1 MLPSALTPP
10 TLELTLQTELEDALL
25 ASAPVQAVIES
36 PWSTWGEC
44 WLKALATDLPPAT
57 GYELTLLLTDN
68 AKIQTFNCQFRHQ
81 DQPTDV
87 LAFAAL
93 EVDVPRSPVAELA
106 ELIEAESSLITEP
119 LYLGDIVISL
129 ERAAQQA
136 NERGHDFALEVTWLF
151 THGLLHLLGW
161 DHPDETTL
169 TTMLSQ
175 QSYLLTLIG
184 LNPPSYV

>member
-1 MLPSALTPP
+1 MQPSLLAPP
-10 TLELTLQTELEDALL
+10 TLELILQTDLDETL
-25 ASAPVQAVIES
+25 AATRSVQTVIQL
-36 PWSTWGEC
+36 PWSTWGDH
-44 WLKALATDLPPAT
+44 WIAALADHLPPAPS
-57 GYELTLLLTDN
+57 YELTLLLTNN
-68 AKIQTFNCQFRHQ
+68 AKIQTLNDQFRHL

-93 EVDVPRSPVAELA
+93 EVDMPGLSAMASALEDP
-106 ELIEAESSLITEP
+106 IQISEP

-136 NERGHDFALEVTWLF
+136 QERGHDFPLEVIWLF
-151 THGLLHLLGW
+151 SHGLLHLLGW

-175 QSYLLTLIG
+175 QSHLLTLIG
-184 LNPPSYV
+184 LTPPPFI

>member
-1 MLPSALTPP
+1 MLPSLLTPP
-10 TLELTLQTELEDALL
+10 TLELTLQTDLEDALL
-25 ASAPVQAVIES
+25 TSAPVQAVIQS
-36 PWSTWGEC
+36 PWSTWGES
-44 WLKALATDLPPAT
+44 WLKALETDLPPDP

-68 AKIQTFNCQFRHQ
+68 AKIQTFNHQFRHQ

-93 EVDVPRSPVAELA
+93 EVDVPRSPGGEFF
-106 ELIEAESSLITEP
+106 EGEDPLIGEP

-136 NERGHDFALEVTWLF
+136 HERGHDFSLEVIWLF
-151 THGLLHLLGW
+151 SHGLLHLLGW

-184 LNPPSYV
+184 LNPPDHV

>member
-1 MLPSALTPP
+1 MQSSLLTQL
-10 TLELTLQTELEDALL
+10 TLELTLQTDLEDALL
-25 ASAPVQAVIES
+25 ASAPVQAVLQS
-36 PWSTWGEC
+36 PWSSWGEC
-44 WLKALATDLPPAT
+44 WLAALADNLPPAS

-93 EVDVPRSPVAELA
+93 EVDLPRSPAV
-106 ELIEAESSLITEP
+106 ESGENKSPRIVEP

-136 NERGHDFALEVTWLF
+136 NERGHDFSLEVIWLF
-151 THGLLHLLGW
+151 AHGLLHLLGW

-175 QSYLLTLIG
+175 QSYLLTLID
-184 LNPPSYV
+184 LKPPNLI

>member
-1 MLPSALTPP
+1 MPSSPLTQP
-10 TLELTLQTELEDALL
+10 TVELTLQTELEESLFTSL
-25 ASAPVQAVIES
+25 PVQPVVNA
-36 PWSTWGEC
+36 PWQTWAEC
-44 WLKALATDLPPAT
+44 WLTTLGDDLPPAT

-68 AKIQTFNCQFRHQ
+68 AKIQTFNHQFRQQ

-93 EVDVPRSPVAELA
+93 EVDVPRSPGAEFA
-106 ELIEAESSLITEP
+106 APQSPVICEP

-136 NERGHDFALEVTWLF
+136 NERGHDFSLEVIWLF

>member
-1 MLPSALTPP
+1 MQPSLLTPP
-10 TLELTLQTELEDALL
+10 TLELTLQTDLGDDLL
-25 ASAPVQAVIES
+25 ASASVQRVIQS

-44 WLKALATDLPPAT
+44 WLKALAASLPPAP
-57 GYELTLLLTDN
+57 GYELALLLTDN
-68 AKIQTFNCQFRHQ
+68 AKIQTFNAQFRHQ

-93 EVDVPRSPVAELA
+93 EVDLPRSPSAEW
-106 ELIEAESSLITEP
+106 SLNDEP

-129 ERAAQQA
+129 EKAAQQA
-136 NERGHDFALEVTWLF
+136 RDRGHDFSLEVIWLF
-151 THGLLHLLGW
+151 SHGLLHLLGW

-175 QSYLLTLIG
+175 QSYLLTLID
-184 LNPPSYV
+184 LNPPNVT